1 MGTIYNRS
9 REGSGM
15 KEGRRG
21 VVIVAQRMVALGDSL
36 LPTNC
41 SFRLMAVTQKRED
54 LRNAEF

>member
-15 KEGRRG
+15 KEGRG